1 MAKQTTPDPNAAPK
15 GSNEAGPRAPTVRP
29 QPWWMVV
36 MIVVTAN
43 FLLMRACFPEPTS
56 ITIPYTFFKQQV
68 AAGNVEEVVGLGDS
82 IRSCPPGS
90 SPTRTSRTP
99 PRTS

>member
-1 MAKQTTPDPNAAPK
+1 
-15 GSNEAGPRAPTVRP
+15 
-29 QPWWMVV
+29 

-82 IRSCPPGS
+82 IRGTFKAEVTYPAREAQPP
-90 SPTRTSRTP
+90 PAAAPKLPAWLAAMALR
-99 PRTS
+99 